1 VEAAN
6 AADAKRKHR
15 ACGERHYNGQPRPS
29 SRIVMQSIRAI
40 AFDLDNTL
48 WDVGPVIA
56 RAEQCMM
63 AWLREHAPAITER
76 VTLEEMR
83 AAREV
88 LARNEPEHAH
98 DLVYLRLETLARLAR
113 QCGYGEELAARAF
126 EVFHQARNDVELFP
140 DVAPALMRLKG
151 RYRLATLS
159 NGTADLQRIGLAAF
173 FAVRLCARDVGF
185 AKPHVRCFEH
195 LAEALELPPA
205 EILYVGDSSRHPWP
219 AEVSA
224 PDLTVTECGALVMQ
238 LMARSP

>member
-1 VEAAN
+1 
-6 AADAKRKHR
+6 
-15 ACGERHYNGQPRPS
+15 
-29 SRIVMQSIRAI
+29 MQSVRAI

-56 RAEQCMM
+56 RAEQRMM
-63 AWLREHAPAITER
+63 AWLRENAPGITER

-83 AAREV
+83 AARDD

-98 DLVYLRLETLARLAR
+98 DLFYLRLTTLARLAE
-113 QCGYGEELAARAF
+113 QCGYEEATAARAF
-126 EVFHQARNDVELFP
+126 DVFHQARNDVELFP
-140 DVAPALMRLKG
+140 DVAPALAHLQG

-173 FAVRLCARDVGF
+173 FAVRLCAREIGV

-195 LAEALELPPA
+195 LAEALELSPA
-205 EILYVGDSSRHPWP
+205 EILYVGDDPILDVNAARAAGLRTAWMNRRSLPWP
-219 AEVSA
+219 AALSA

-238 LMARSP
+238 LKARSP

>member
-1 VEAAN
+1 
-6 AADAKRKHR
+6 
-15 ACGERHYNGQPRPS
+15 
-29 SRIVMQSIRAI
+29 MQNIRAI

-56 RAEQCMM
+56 RAEQRMM

-83 AAREV
+83 AARED

-98 DLVYLRLETLARLAR
+98 DLAYLRLTTLARLAS
-113 QCGYGEELAARAF
+113 QCGYEEELAARAF
-126 EVFHQARNDVELFP
+126 DVFHLARNDVELFP
-140 DVAPALMRLKG
+140 DVAPALTSLQG
-151 RYRLATLS
+151 RYTLATLS

-173 FAVRLCARDVGF
+173 FTVRLCAREIGV

-205 EILYVGDSSRHPWP
+205 QILYVGDDPLLDVDGARAAGLRTAWMNRRSLPWP
-219 AEVSA
+219 AEVTA
-224 PDLTVTECGALVMQ
+224 PDLTLTECGALVMQ
-238 LMARSP
+238 LTRSL